1 MIGSTLS
8 DLSIAQ
14 DVNFSEPLIQ
24 KRTRYRS
31 LMFVI
36 VSGSDYISPKILKLK
51 RMSEIYG
58 VFAVHFSFI
67 SLKIEIWVRVKV

>member
-36 VSGSDYISPKILKLK
+36 VSGSDYLTENFK
-51 RMSEIYG
+51 
-58 VFAVHFSFI
+58 
-67 SLKIEIWVRVKV
+67 VKENE